1 MEFCYL
7 INLVLALFTKQS
19 LSRSR
24 YKLYNWCRKY
34 FNKNVNQNL
43 IWKFGS
49 NLQFFRLKK
58 VKTYASLN
66 CKLYR
71 RSQCIFWQQGTN
83 NYKIYDFNFRYQ
95 KIKRENYLIFFECIL
110 SWQDCR
116 GRNWSRSIRYEKLS
130 YKNHNKNHSHSLN
143 HECVHLVL

>member
-1 MEFCYL
+1 MKRKCSQARNDYTFDRKYTTDAENIS
-7 INLVLALFTKQS
+7 INMSTRILFESLVLI
-19 LSRSR
+19 
-24 YKLYNWCRKY
+24 YN
-34 FNKNVNQNL
+34 
-43 IWKFGS
+43 
-49 NLQFFRLKK
+49 FFRLKK

-71 RSQCIFWQQGTN
+71 RSQCIFWLQGTN